1 MNVYVRLIGCCNHHL
16 LPYGYFSK
24 GALVAGQCGYFS
36 VMCLGDMTTHNDE
49 NCVRRLF
56 SAIGKVLIS

>member
-1 MNVYVRLIGCCNHHL
+1 

-24 GALVAGQCGYFS
+24 EALVAGQCGYFS